1 MDKIEKIS
9 KLSLQIQFSA
19 TAVASSLVLIFV
31 PNFETIS
38 FTAFLFGFL
47 FPIKMAIY
55 GTIIMT
61 LTWEIVASMIFGFS
75 GIIFPFK
82 IIAWIIIMLLGV
94 LGRRL
99 KIKHPGEFAFFG
111 VISAIIFDL
120 IVSISNV
127 LIFINDSLSFITA
140 FVSFLIIGLVFTIS
154 HFTFNFVIF
163 SLMPKVFKVIVPLI
177 IDNYGE
183 LCLINEKYFEGVN
196 DDPEENYKNIL
207 FGIGKFRFS
216 IYMISSLLLIFLLIF
231 TGVSYYENV
240 NERETENIK
249 EISLSISI
257 SYSDL
262 RVNDTFELIIYN
274 NYSALNILEEVS
286 ILNYT
291 NQFGIPYIQAINNVW
306 ENLNISNHYWIFYLN
321 DLKIDRGVSL
331 LYFNDGDIFLC
342 SYENY

>member
-82 IIAWIIIMLLGV
+82 IIAWIIIMLLGM
-94 LGRRL
+94 LGRKI
-99 KIKHPGEFAFFG
+99 KIKHPSEFAFFG
-111 VISAIIFDL
+111 VISAMVFDL

-183 LCLINEKYFEGVN
+183 LCLINEEYFEGVN
-196 DDPEENYKNIL
+196 NDSEENYKNIL

-216 IYMISSLLLIFLLIF
+216 IYMMSTFIIIFLLIF
-231 TGVSYYENV
+231 TGVSYYENID
-240 NERETENIK
+240 EREIEDVK

-257 SYSDL
+257 SYSDM
-262 RVNDTFELIIYN
+262 RVNDSFELIVYN
-274 NYSALNILEEVS
+274 NYSALSILEEIS

-306 ENLNISNHYWIFYLN
+306 ENLNISNYYWIFYLN
-321 DLKIDRGVSL
+321 GIKIDRGVSL
-331 LYFNDGDIFLC
+331 IFFNDGDIFLC
-342 SYENY
+342 SYENQ